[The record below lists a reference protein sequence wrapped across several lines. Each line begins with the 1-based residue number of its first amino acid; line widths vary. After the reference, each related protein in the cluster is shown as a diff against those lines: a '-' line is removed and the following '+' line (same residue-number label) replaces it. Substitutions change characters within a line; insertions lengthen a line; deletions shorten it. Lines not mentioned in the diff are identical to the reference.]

1 MSGSPLVLGESLRAA
16 GNEPLCRKLA
26 DLAGGHDGEVLHV
39 DTVFGAW
46 EGLGTADPEAPPAS
60 YLLFDLH
67 RVILYREPSG
77 AGETRI
83 GSVVRFI
90 VDGYPFQPFDL
101 LLRHFGERPFSL
113 LYSTD
118 SLDIVRLV
126 WMALPPGVVATLSL
140 ATGEI
145 THSPAHVHPEA
156 SPVFRSATARLPVD
170 HPKLQERPTDRSLRT
185 GSRVELDGLLS
196 PVAAPVRELRE
207 VANHA
212 SLRFG
217 TAQLMW
223 ARGTKRELAGGKS
236 LRAGEASSVAMYEAL
251 ERFHLVFQ
259 PAGEELVSG
268 SYAELREEAVDP
280 RTLFFGQ
287 CPDGSRSWVR
297 AFTTEARLSWTWA
310 YDVPQGAPALVPAQE
325 IWFNTRP
332 SSGEDYYIAATSN
345 GCAMG
350 GSVEE
355 AALFALFEAI
365 ERDAYLTMWY
375 LRRPCRRIDPDS
387 IGYEPFQLLRRRWHA
402 AYPDYGLYLFDIGT
416 DVAVPTVAAIA
427 VRLRQPHEGPRTFH
441 AAAAHL
447 SAERACFGALKDLT
461 GFTPRFAPGRL
472 DEMRRLL
479 DAQDQVIGPT
489 GHYEI
494 YALDESFERLDFL
507 DFGPGASLDVAE
519 LDRRAWIGEAD
530 HYELRSVIDRLAG
543 HLRPLGVSTY
553 LKDISH
559 PWLPSRG
566 LRCVKVVTPGLY
578 PLWFGSGAKRFAVTE
593 RLRRLAREFLGQDL
607 DQPQDFNLEIHPFS

>member
-1 MSGSPLVLGESLRAA
+1 MSDSTLVLGESLRAA
-16 GNEPLCRKLA
+16 ENEILCRKLA
-26 DLAGGHDGEVLHV
+26 SLAGAHDGDVLHA
-39 DTVFGAW
+39 DTVFSAW
-46 EGLGTADPEAPPAS
+46 RGLQGADPGTPSAS

-77 AGETRI
+77 ADEARI

-101 LLRHFGERPFSL
+101 LVRHFGGRPFSF
-113 LYSTD
+113 LYSPD
-118 SLDIVRLV
+118 SLDIVPLV
-126 WMALPPGVVATLSL
+126 WSALPPGIVATLSL

-145 THSPAHVHPEA
+145 THASAHVHPEA
-156 SPVFRSATARLPVD
+156 SPVRRSTAARLPATRLEL
-170 HPKLQERPTDRSLRT
+170 HERHTGRSLRAGGT
-185 GSRVELDGLLS
+185 VNLDGLLS
-196 PVAAPVRELRE
+196 PVAAPVRELTE

-217 TAQLMW
+217 TARTMW
-223 ARGTKRELAGGKS
+223 GRGARREFAGGKS
-236 LRAGEASSVAMYEAL
+236 VRAGDGATVAMYEAL
-251 ERFHLVFQ
+251 ERFHVGFQ

-268 SYAELREEAVDP
+268 SYAELREKAVDP
-280 RTLFFGQ
+280 RTLFFGR
-287 CPDGSRSWVR
+287 CPGESRSHVQE
-297 AFTTEARLSWTWA
+297 FTDEAILNWTWA
-310 YDVPQGAPALVPAQE
+310 YDVPLGTPALVPAQE
-325 IWFNTRP
+325 IWFNTIRL
-332 SSGEDYYIAATSN
+332 SGEEHFVAATSN

-355 AALFALFEAI
+355 AAVFALFEAI

-387 IGYEPFQLLRRRWHA
+387 IRYEPFQLLRRRWHA

-416 DVAVPTVAAIA
+416 DVAVPTVAAVA
-427 VRLRQPHEGPRTFH
+427 VRLRQPNEGPRTFH

-461 GFTPRFAPGRL
+461 GFTPHFAPGRL

-479 DAQDQVIGPT
+479 DAQEQVVGPT
-489 GHYEI
+489 DHYEI

-519 LDRRAWIGEAD
+519 LNRRAWIAAAD
-530 HYELRSVIDRLAG
+530 SYELCAVIDCLAG

-559 PWLPSRG
+559 SWLTPRG
-566 LRCVKVVTPGLY
+566 LRCVKVITPGLY

-593 RLRRLAREFLGQDL
+593 RLRRLARDFLGRDL
-607 DQPQDFNLEIHPFS
+607 DQPEDFNLEIHPFS